1 MQKTGL
7 AVVILAAGKGTRMH
21 SDQAKVLHRLE
32 SRPMLLYVL
41 DSVAALAPER
51 QIVVVGYGA
60 EEVETAC
67 KDYGVSFVRQEQ
79 QLGTGHAAQ
88 QADRALSDFKGDVL
102 ILCGDMPLL
111 KPETLCSLVT
121 QHRDSKAACTLLSLK
136 TDEVRD
142 FGRVVRSPKGVVERI
157 VEHRDASD
165 REKTIDEY
173 NAGVYCFDKDILFK
187 ALEALDNN
195 NAQTE
200 YYLTDTIDYLYREG
214 LSIQSLQTRD
224 ALEIFGINSPEDLK
238 RAEAIMLQRSADSG
252 RSS

>member
-1 MQKTGL
+1 MECVSCSNKAIISQP
-7 AVVILAAGKGTRMH
+7 AR
-21 SDQAKVLHRLE
+21 
-32 SRPMLLYVL
+32 
-41 DSVAALAPER
+41 
-51 QIVVVGYGA
+51 
-60 EEVETAC
+60 C
-67 KDYGVSFVRQEQ
+67 KEHFIEDFEQ
-79 QLGTGHAAQ
+79 
-88 QADRALSDFKGDVL
+88 
-102 ILCGDMPLL
+102 
-111 KPETLCSLVT
+111 
-121 QHRDSKAACTLLSLK
+121 
-136 TDEVRD
+136 
-142 FGRVVRSPKGVVERI
+142 RVK
-157 VEHRDASD
+157 
-165 REKTIDEY
+165 KTIDEY